1 MKQKYCPDCC
11 QMRYGVQ
18 MRKVDLDEDEQGIRH
33 WLPSEMCPR
42 CFSEEILD
50 STIPELLLRAN
61 GEDPKTWRPS
71 E

>member
-1 MKQKYCPDCC
+1 
-11 QMRYGVQ
+11 
-18 MRKVDLDEDEQGIRH
+18 MRKVDFDEDEQGIRH

-61 GEDPKTWRPS
+61 GEDPKKWRPS